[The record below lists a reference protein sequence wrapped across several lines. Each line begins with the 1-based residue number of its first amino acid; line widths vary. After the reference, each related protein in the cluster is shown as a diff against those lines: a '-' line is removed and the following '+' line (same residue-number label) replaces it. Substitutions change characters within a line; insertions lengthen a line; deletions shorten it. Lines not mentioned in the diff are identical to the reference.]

1 MNIVPFVAY
10 QMTAKRGNHRGY
22 HNAKPDPFCTVMAI
36 LVMVMCLTILVVLMA
51 GIFAEYEIVDTTVM
65 TVTNLTANRVP
76 KNDEFYVSLSNGETY
91 KISAYTYSHLAL
103 GDEVEV
109 SNVIQHSWF
118 GDSNG
123 IKVAG
128 EFLLVR

>member
-1 MNIVPFVAY
+1 
-10 QMTAKRGNHRGY
+10 MTFLLFN
-22 HNAKPDPFCTVMAI
+22 AI

-65 TVTNLTANRVP
+65 TVTNLTENRVP